1 MIKKNSC
8 RFLSRSHGYE
18 LMKPIN
24 RLAAVVMFQGAV
36 FSTGVQTASAVASND
51 AGTRSD
57 DRSVPDH
64 VVVVIFENRSYAD
77 MGGNPPAPPSAALA
91 AAGANFG
98 RSRNWPRQRRV

>member
-57 DRSVPDH
+57 DRRVPDH
-64 VVVVIFENRSYAD
+64 VVVVIFENHSYAD
-77 MGGNPPAPPSAALA
+77 IVGNTAAPAFTALA
-91 AAGANFG
+91 AAGANFVT
-98 RSRNWPRQRRV
+98 SRNWPRQRRV